1 VRVRRRGAS
10 VGRAGALA
18 FGRRCRLPFGSRLNG
33 EVVYNR
39 LMSRALLA
47 CIVLLFP
54 LHAGAEARKPILGD
68 YDSAIR
74 TPEGRIDVE
83 ANIRALKRLGANT
96 YFYLV
101 WHSKHDWDDLPA
113 FAEAA
118 AREGIEVWVYLVP
131 WSHTPLVRRTIGF
144 SEPFRTDYVRWAEE
158 IGRLSLVH
166 TNVVG
171 YVIDD
176 FFVNVGPD
184 RFNVP
189 YVRKMTK
196 AGKAVNPK
204 LKFYPLCYF
213 GQAWKDF
220 VDEFGPL
227 VDGVVAAYPKSRLHV
242 GNALAYLNDEAH
254 GASAMVQFPRR
265 TPSKPGDKGAVSGE
279 FRVTDEREAT
289 LSFYWDD
296 DNRTEQRG
304 YHEAFVKVN
313 DRVVWQTD
321 TAGDTEDHV
330 VEIPLGRHAGRGGRV
345 RIEIGV
351 METRGVGHYPIRVK
365 FDDIRITGADTPGE
379 MTSEK
384 HWKPG
389 PVGAF
394 EVDVTPGSRGQTGR
408 FSIPMIVMPAGEAAQ
423 HRKRYPEE
431 GRPAEVA
438 AKTRIGVEM
447 MLAGRVEGV
456 VTYCLP
462 KAKADPIFDAV
473 AEEYRHGWKGI
484 RGKRNEPAQ

>member
-1 VRVRRRGAS
+1 
-10 VGRAGALA
+10 
-18 FGRRCRLPFGSRLNG
+18 
-33 EVVYNR
+33 
-39 LMSRALLA
+39 MSRALFTCVVLICSSLA
-47 CIVLLFP
+47 S
-54 LHAGAEARKPILGD
+54 AQERKPILGD

-74 TPEGRIDVE
+74 TPEGRIDVQ
-83 ANIRALKRLGANT
+83 ANVRALKQLGANT

-101 WHSKHDWDDLPA
+101 WHSKHDWDDLPD

-118 AREGIEVWVYLVP
+118 AREHIDVWVYIVP
-131 WSHTPLVRRTIGF
+131 WSETPLVKRTIGF

-158 IGRLSLVH
+158 IAKISLAH
-166 TNVVG
+166 KNVVG

-176 FFVNVGPD
+176 FFVNLGPD
-184 RFNVP
+184 KFNVP

-196 AGKAVNPK
+196 AGKAINPN

-227 VDGVVAAYPKSRLHV
+227 VDGVVAAYPKSRLQV

-265 TPSKPGDKGAVSGE
+265 TPSRPDDKGSVTGE
-279 FRVTDEREAT
+279 FRLLEGARDAT

-313 DRVVWQTD
+313 DRIVWQAD

-330 VEIPLGRHAGRGGRV
+330 VEIPLERHARRGGRV

-365 FDDIRITGADTPGE
+365 FDDIRISGADTPGE
-379 MTSEK
+379 MTGEK
-384 HWKPG
+384 HWTPKLVG
-389 PVGAF
+389 PF

-423 HRKRYPEE
+423 HRKRYPED

-438 AKTRIGVEM
+438 AKVRIGVEM

-462 KAKADPIFDAV
+462 KGKANPIFDAV

-484 RGKRNEPAQ
+484 RAKRGAGTR